1 VSVSALPVHVALV
14 DETGEIG
21 MQALSVVAG
30 ALNEQV
36 ARDFAPV
43 WHVRATVGAY
53 PKAPPN
59 TWAIVIRRSLD
70 EPGAL
75 GYHTDKQNQPI
86 SYVMLTGEWSVTCS
100 HELLEMLADPWGNR
114 MHGGRLPGGLEWAHK
129 KFGLRAVNSHVSY
142 LLEVCD
148 PPEAVSYDIGGVAVS
163 DFIMPGWYH
172 ALPDTHTAFSFA
184 GGCRQPRE
192 IADGGYVS
200 FCVGDHWFQAFDSRG
215 ALRTQDLGTFDRAQ
229 WGSLRAFTD
238 FHSRAFRNG
247 A

>member
-1 VSVSALPVHVALV
+1 MSLGALPVHVALV
-14 DETGEIG
+14 DETNTIG
-21 MQALSVVAG
+21 AQALAVVAG

-59 TWAIVIRRSLD
+59 TWAIVIRERLD

-75 GYHTDKQNQPI
+75 GYHTDAQNQPI
-86 SYVMLTGEWSVTCS
+86 SYVMLTPDWSVTCS

-114 MHGGRLPGGLEWAHK
+114 MHGGRLPAGLEAKHAD
-129 KFGLRAVNSHVSY
+129 FGLRHDTSHVSY
-142 LLEVCD
+142 LLEACD

-163 DFIMPGWYH
+163 DFLLPGWYH
-172 ALPDTHTAFSFA
+172 ANPDTHTAYSFA

-192 IADGGYVS
+192 VAPGGYVS
-200 FCVGDHWFQAFDSRG
+200 WCVGDHWWQAFASHG
-215 ALRTQDLGTFDRAQ
+215 ALRVRDLGVFSRAEF
-229 WGSLRAFTD
+229 GSVRAFTD
-238 FHSRAFRNG
+238 HHARVFREG
-247 A
+247 